1 MPLRRTLAND
11 NGILSGLMFT
21 TVRRGRL
28 AVCGGIDGGIDR
40 VANDEIETV
49 LEADWRG
56 TPLDGSS
63 GTSPF
68 EIGSKPCSATGDHQ
82 ADDIDSA
89 RWSPSWALL
98 GCCRLSPRRHIV
110 GDARHG
116 DDRRSSAHHCP
127 FRSDRVRRLIGST
140 NAARWSKSPV
150 NPCGVMTQ
158 CSPVKRSARWLRYH
172 HARHQNHSSSTSSAQ
187 DWPHPTRCGHPCLMG
202 P

>member
-1 MPLRRTLAND
+1 MFLHIGRRRGIGGEGGLMPLRRTLAND

-63 GTSPF
+63 GTSSF

-98 GCCRLSPRRHIV
+98 GCCRLSPRRPHRRRRP
-110 GDARHG
+110 AR
-116 DDRRSSAHHCP
+116 RRSS
-127 FRSDRVRRLIGST
+127 FL
-140 NAARWSKSPV
+140 
-150 NPCGVMTQ
+150 
-158 CSPVKRSARWLRYH
+158 SAPL
-172 HARHQNHSSSTSSAQ
+172 SLSE
-187 DWPHPTRCGHPCLMG
+187 
-202 P
+202 